1 MCLVLT
7 KLLIKEAFLYMQTL
21 NRKFMRLALTAFFTG
36 VAGFSSIPAY
46 AAKDLN
52 VCAGENEM
60 PFSNSKLEGFEN
72 AIAELVGKS
81 LNRKVNYVFWKDARL
96 IVRDNLDK
104 NKCDLIIG
112 VDSTDPRV
120 LKTDSYYKSS
130 YVFITR
136 EDRGID
142 ISSWN
147 DDLLKERNF
156 RIGVLPDSPGKVMLL
171 QINRFDDMFDYF
183 SEKQRYQSTR
193 NKYVKVDP
201 VEVMNDVGSKYI
213 HAAMLWA
220 PEIGRYIKQSQ
231 VPLKVQI
238 VKDDAKKSNGEPVP
252 MHYEVAMAVRKDDL
266 ALHKELNRVIS
277 EKRSEIEAILKN
289 EGIPLLPI
297 PKK

>member
-1 MCLVLT
+1 
-7 KLLIKEAFLYMQTL
+7 MQTF
-21 NRKFMRLALTAFFTG
+21 NKKFLRLALSTIFSGVTG
-36 VAGFSSIPAY
+36 ISSMTGF
-46 AAKDLN
+46 AATELN

-60 PFSNSKLEGFEN
+60 PFSNAKLEGFEN
-72 AIAELVGKS
+72 SIAELVGKS

-104 NKCDLIIG
+104 NMCDLIIG

-120 LKTDSYYKSS
+120 LKTEPYYKSS

-220 PEIGRYIKQSQ
+220 PEIARYIKQSP

-238 VKDDAKKSNGEPVP
+238 VKDDAKKANGQPVP
-252 MHYEVAMAVRKDDL
+252 MHYEVAMGVRKDDVKL
-266 ALHKELNRVIS
+266 QAELNRVIV
-277 EKRSEIEAILKN
+277 EKRDEIEAILKN
-289 EGIPLLPI
+289 EGVPLLPI
-297 PKK
+297 TTQ

>member
-1 MCLVLT
+1 
-7 KLLIKEAFLYMQTL
+7 MQTL
-21 NRKFMRLALTAFFTG
+21 NQKFMRLTLTAIFAG
-36 VAGFSSIPAY
+36 VAGFSSISAY
-46 AAKDLN
+46 AAEDLN
-52 VCAGENEM
+52 VCAGESEM

-104 NKCDLIIG
+104 KKCDLIIG

-120 LKTDSYYKSS
+120 LKTEPYYKSS

-220 PEIGRYIKQSQ
+220 PEIARYIKQSP

-238 VKDDAKKSNGEPVP
+238 VKDDAKKSNGQPVP
-252 MHYEVAMAVRKDDL
+252 MHYEVSMGVRKDDV

-277 EKRSEIEAILKN
+277 EKRGEIEAILKN
-289 EGIPLLPI
+289 EDIPLLPI
-297 PKK
+297 ATK

>member
-1 MCLVLT
+1 
-7 KLLIKEAFLYMQTL
+7 MQTL
-21 NRKFMRLALTAFFTG
+21 NQKLTSLALGAFFTG
-36 VAGFSSIPAY
+36 MAGLISIPSH
-46 AAKDLN
+46 AAEDLN
-52 VCAGENEM
+52 VCAGEDEM
-60 PFSNSKLEGFEN
+60 PFSNSKREGFEN
-72 AIAELVGKS
+72 SIAELVGKS

-120 LKTDSYYKSS
+120 LKTKPYYKSS

-156 RIGVLPDSPGKVMLL
+156 RIGVMPDSPGKVMLL

-183 SEKQRYQSTR
+183 SEKQRYKSTR
-193 NKYVKVDP
+193 NKYIKVDQ
-201 VEVMNDVGSKYI
+201 VEVMNDVASKNI
-213 HAAMLWA
+213 HTAMLWA
-220 PEIGRYIKQSQ
+220 PEIARYIKQSP
-231 VPLKVQI
+231 VPLKVQV

-252 MHYEVAMAVRKDDL
+252 MHYEVSMGVRKDDV
-266 ALHKELNRVIS
+266 ALQKKLDRVIA
-277 EKRSEIEAILKN
+277 EKRDEIEAILKN
-289 EGIPLLPI
+289 EGIPLLPLST
-297 PKK
+297 K

>member
-1 MCLVLT
+1 
-7 KLLIKEAFLYMQTL
+7 MQTF
-21 NRKFMRLALTAFFTG
+21 NQKFLRLALSSLFSGVVGLTSLTG
-36 VAGFSSIPAY
+36 F
-46 AAKDLN
+46 AATELN

-60 PFSNSKLEGFEN
+60 PFSNSRLEGFEN
-72 AIAELVGKS
+72 RIAELVGKA

-104 NKCDLIIG
+104 NKCDLIIA

-120 LKTDSYYKSS
+120 LKTQPYYKSS

-147 DDLLKERNF
+147 DELLKERNF

-193 NKYVKVDP
+193 NKYVRVDP
-201 VEVMNDVGSKYI
+201 LEVMNDVGSGYI
-213 HAAMLWA
+213 HAAMLWG
-220 PEIGRYIKQSQ
+220 PEVSRYIKQSP
-231 VPLKVQI
+231 VPLKVEI
-238 VKDDAKKSNGEPVP
+238 VKDDAKKANGQPVP
-252 MHYEVAMAVRKDDL
+252 MHYEVAMGVRKDDV
-266 ALHKELNRVIS
+266 ELQAELDRVIA
-277 EKRSEIEAILKN
+277 EKRDEIEAILKN

-297 PKK
+297 TTQHSRK

>member
-1 MCLVLT
+1 
-7 KLLIKEAFLYMQTL
+7 MQTL
-21 NRKFMRLALTAFFTG
+21 NQKLTSLALGAFFTG
-36 VAGFSSIPAY
+36 MAGLISIPGH
-46 AAKDLN
+46 AAEDLN
-52 VCAGENEM
+52 VCAGEDEM
-60 PFSNSKLEGFEN
+60 PFSNSKREGFEN
-72 AIAELVGKS
+72 SIAELVGKS

-120 LKTDSYYKSS
+120 LKTKPYYKSS

-156 RIGVLPDSPGKVMLL
+156 RIGVMPDSPGKVMLL

-183 SEKQRYQSTR
+183 SEKQRYKSTR
-193 NKYVKVDP
+193 NKYIKVDQ
-201 VEVMNDVGSKYI
+201 VEVMNDVASKNI
-213 HAAMLWA
+213 HTAMLWA
-220 PEIGRYIKQSQ
+220 PEIARYIKQSP
-231 VPLKVQI
+231 VPLKVQV

-252 MHYEVAMAVRKDDL
+252 MHYEVSMGVRKGDV
-266 ALHKELNRVIS
+266 ALQKQLDRVIV
-277 EKRSEIEAILKN
+277 EKRDEIEAILKN
-289 EGIPLLPI
+289 EGIPLLPLST
-297 PKK
+297 K